1 LMGTSILLFV
11 YNALTSLKKGELAPG
26 DPWDGATLEWSIS
39 SPPPVYNFA
48 EIPVAT
54 GRNEY
59 WIEKYGSHGEA
70 AHDHLD
76 GGHRSEQEHAMDH
89 GEHEVHHIHLP
100 SPSLMP
106 FIVALGMFTMFL
118 GVIFNFV
125 LSLVGVLIIFI
136 GIYGWTLE
144 PVDAPES
151 ISTHA

>member
-1 LMGTSILLFV
+1 MGTSILLFV
-11 YNALTSLKKGELAPG
+11 YNALTSLRKGELASG
-26 DPWDGATLEWSIS
+26 DPWDGATLEWSIA

-54 GRNEY
+54 GRDQF
-59 WIEKYGSHGEA
+59 WIEKYGSHGEL
-70 AHDHLD
+70 AHGPLD
-76 GGHRSEQEHAMDH
+76 GGEHAH
-89 GEHEVHHIHLP
+89 AEHEEGHEEHHIHLP

-106 FIVALGMFTMFL
+106 FIVALGMFAMFL
-118 GVIFNFV
+118 GVLFNFV

-144 PVDAPES
+144 PVDAPET